1 MKFKALLAGLL
12 TTVAL
17 PAFAGQGADI
27 LAGVDAGAQ
36 KIASQ
41 VIRFEVLNQKAGT
54 SSPQSIEFVT
64 KVKGTKTFTEFLAP
78 GDLKGTRALTLSPT
92 QMWVYLPE
100 FGKVRR
106 VASHMTE
113 QGFMGTTLTQQDMGV
128 PQYASQYDAAIE
140 SETDTEWTV
149 LLTAKAGQE
158 LTFPRIRMVVRKDQY
173 LPMRMEYM
181 GSTSDEVLRTEER
194 GEYNC
199 DASQCMFSYLRMTDH
214 RRGDA
219 WTEIR
224 PVEVQ
229 LNVDIPDEQF
239 TPRALQIAL

>member
-1 MKFKALLAGLL
+1 MMFKALLAGLL
-12 TTVAL
+12 TTFSV

-27 LAGVDAGAQ
+27 LSGVDAGAQ

-41 VIRFEVLNQKAGT
+41 IIRFEVLNQKAGT
-54 SSPQSIEFVT
+54 ASPQTIEFVT

-113 QGFMGTTLTQQDMGV
+113 SGFMGTTLTQQDMGV
-128 PQYASQYDAAIE
+128 PQYAQQYDAVVE
-140 SETDTEWTV
+140 SETETEWTV
-149 LLTAKAGQE
+149 LMTAKEGVQ
-158 LTFPRIRMVVRKDQY
+158 LSFPRIRMVVRKDQF

-181 GSTSDEVLRTEER
+181 GSKSDEVLRTEER

-199 DASQCMFSYLRMTDH
+199 TDDQCMFTFLRMTDH

-229 LNVDIPDEQF
+229 LNVDISDDQF
-239 TPRALQIAL
+239 TPRALQISL